1 MDEVL
6 NLDEEEKLKTS
17 MLLWLWWHN
26 RNKANAGDTIKSN
39 DEILFSVKHQLANET
54 FFLKQ

>member
-39 DEILFSVKHQLANET
+39 DEISFSVKHQLAKVMNNV
-54 FFLKQ
+54 